1 MLFRSGS
8 SGSFEGS
15 VSSGVELLHHGAV
28 LEGVLLGFVVELDGS
43 ADGTEF
49 ALDLI
54 GVDNSGKVGAFHGG
68 TVKLESSLGFG
79 GSVVSA
85 EETVKSVESSGGED
99 NESSNVTTGSKHE
112 EVKSVDVARVNTGE
126 VARVLGNVGV
136 IISVNDERSF
146 TDGETRVSHFTLTVS
161 HLLGV
166 TDS

>member
-1 MLFRSGS
+1 
-8 SGSFEGS
+8 
-15 VSSGVELLHHGAV
+15 
-28 LEGVLLGFVVELDGS
+28 
-43 ADGTEF
+43 
-49 ALDLI
+49 
-54 GVDNSGKVGAFHGG
+54 
-68 TVKLESSLGFG
+68 LESSLGFG